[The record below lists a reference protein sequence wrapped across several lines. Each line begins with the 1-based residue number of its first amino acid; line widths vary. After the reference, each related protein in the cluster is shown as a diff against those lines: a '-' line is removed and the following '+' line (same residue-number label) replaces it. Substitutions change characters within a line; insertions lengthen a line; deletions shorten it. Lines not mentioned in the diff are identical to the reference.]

1 MDNIDTGAGGAEHVA
16 NNKSTHLYVQS
27 FWQILA
33 NYINLINVDIILIYP
48 LEGCL
53 PAVSA
58 NDYDNDSTRNFQAAV
73 FETRCL

>member
-1 MDNIDTGAGGAEHVA
+1 MTRSAGGAEHVA
-16 NNKSTHLYVQS
+16 DNNKSTHLYVLS
-27 FWQILA
+27 FWEILA

-58 NDYDNDSTRNFQAAV
+58 NDYDNDGTRNFRLPCPRQGV
-73 FETRCL
+73 C